1 MTAQLKLRPFKTSQK
16 SFYRLESA
24 MSGSG
29 SSQGGATPMLRKK
42 DSIGF
47 GGAVSAAG
55 FDAGAA
61 TDAAEVLSSSLVGSE

>member
-1 MTAQLKLRPFKTSQK
+1 
-16 SFYRLESA
+16 

-55 FDAGAA
+55 AGASA
-61 TDAAEVLSSSLVGSE
+61 EGDAEGVGSSSPVGSE